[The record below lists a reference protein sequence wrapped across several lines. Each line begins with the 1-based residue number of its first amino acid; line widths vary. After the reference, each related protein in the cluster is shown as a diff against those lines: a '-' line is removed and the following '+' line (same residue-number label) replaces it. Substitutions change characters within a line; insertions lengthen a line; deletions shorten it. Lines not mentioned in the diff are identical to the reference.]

1 MVFVV
6 LNKYTIIG
14 LIAGCIISGLGVISM
29 VDFLANPVDI
39 MDFDDDFGVGEST
52 TFAFQAPENSL
63 QKIMIT
69 GSSFDVKV
77 SIPDNVARFDDSFKN
92 KADISWVNTV
102 SGENVI
108 KIQNTG
114 QSELNANGAL
124 KKSQDPLFLTYHLL
138 VIIAGIVVIGFSA
151 AFTVR
156 KPRGF

>member
-1 MVFVV
+1 M
-6 LNKYTIIG
+6 LNKYTIVG
-14 LIAGCIISGLGVISM
+14 LIAGGIISGLGVISM
-29 VDFLANPVDI
+29 IDFLANPVDV

-52 TFAFQAPENSL
+52 IFSFQAPENSF
-63 QKIMIT
+63 QKLMIT

-77 SIPDNVARFDDSFKN
+77 SIPDNVVKFDNSYKN
-92 KADISWVNTV
+92 KADISWVNTIV
-102 SGENVI
+102 GENVI

-114 QSELNANGAL
+114 DSELNAKGTL
-124 KKSQDPLFLTYHLL
+124 EKSRDPLFLTYHIL

>member
-1 MVFVV
+1 MI
-6 LNKYTIIG
+6 NKYTIIG
-14 LIAGCIISGLGVISM
+14 LIVGCIISGLGVMSM
-29 VDFLANPVDI
+29 VDFFVNPIDV

-52 TFAFQAPENSL
+52 TFVFQGPKNSL
-63 QKIMIT
+63 QKIMII

-77 SIPDNVARFDDSFKN
+77 LIPDNVEKFDNSYKN
-92 KADISWVNTV
+92 KADISWKNPVP
-102 SGENVI
+102 GENVI

-114 QSELNANGAL
+114 QSELNAKGTL
-124 KKSQDPLFLTYHLL
+124 EKSRDPLFLTYHIL

>member
-1 MVFVV
+1 M

-14 LIAGCIISGLGVISM
+14 LIAGGIISGLGVMSM
-29 VDFLANPVDI
+29 VDFLATTIDV
-39 MDFDDDFGVGEST
+39 MKFDDGFGVGEST
-52 TFAFQAPENSL
+52 TFVFQAPENSL
-63 QKIMIT
+63 QKMVIT
-69 GSSFDVKV
+69 GDSFDVKV
-77 SIPDNVARFDDSFKN
+77 STPDNAAKFDGSYKN

-114 QSELNANGAL
+114 QSELNAKGAL
-124 KKSQDPLFLTYHLL
+124 EKSQDPLFLTYHIL

>member
-1 MVFVV
+1 M

-29 VDFLANPVDI
+29 IDFLVNPVDI

-52 TFAFQAPENSL
+52 IFSFQAPENSA
-63 QKIMIT
+63 QKLIIT
-69 GSSFDVKV
+69 GISFDVKV
-77 SIPDNVARFDDSFKN
+77 SISDNVAKFDNSYKD
-92 KADISWVNTV
+92 KADISWVNTIA
-102 SGENVI
+102 GENII

-114 QSELNANGAL
+114 NSELNAKGTL
-124 KKSQDPLFLTYHLL
+124 EKSRDPLFFTYHIL
-138 VIIAGIVVIGFSA
+138 VVIAGIVVIGFSA

>member
-1 MVFVV
+1 M
-6 LNKYTIIG
+6 LNKYTIVG
-14 LIAGCIISGLGVISM
+14 LIVGGIISGLGAISF
-29 VDFLANPVDI
+29 VDFLVNPIDV
-39 MDFDDDFGVGEST
+39 MNFDDGFGVGEST
-52 TFAFQAPENSL
+52 TFVFQAPENSL
-63 QKIMIT
+63 QKIVIT

-77 SIPDNVARFDDSFKN
+77 SIPDNAAKFADSYKN
-92 KADISWVNTV
+92 KVDLSWTNTI

-114 QSELNANGAL
+114 QSELNAKGTL
-124 KKSQDPLFLTYHLL
+124 EKSRDPLFLTYHIL

>member
-1 MVFVV
+1 M

-14 LIAGCIISGLGVISM
+14 LIVGCIISGLGVASM
-29 VDFLANPVDI
+29 IDFLANPIDI
-39 MDFDDDFGVGEST
+39 MNFDDDFGVGEST
-52 TFAFQAPENSL
+52 IFSFQAPENSD
-63 QKIMIT
+63 QIMIIT
-69 GSSFDVKV
+69 GDSFDVKV
-77 SIPDNVARFDDSFKN
+77 STPGNPAKFDGSYKN
-92 KADISWVNTV
+92 KANISWVNTV

-114 QSELNANGAL
+114 QSELNAKGAL

-138 VIIAGIVVIGFSA
+138 VIIACIVVIGFSA

>member
-1 MVFVV
+1 M
-6 LNKYTIIG
+6 LNKYTVIG
-14 LIAGCIISGLGVISM
+14 LIVGCVISGLGVMSM
-29 VDFLANPVDI
+29 IDFLVNPIDV

-52 TFAFQAPENSL
+52 IFSFQAQDNSF
-63 QKIMIT
+63 QKLIIT

-77 SIPDNVARFDDSFKN
+77 STPDDVAKFDHSYKN
-92 KADISWVNTV
+92 KADISWTNTIA
-102 SGENVI
+102 GENII

-114 QSELNANGAL
+114 DSELNAKGTL
-124 KKSQDPLFLTYHLL
+124 EKSRDPLFLTYHIL

>member
-1 MVFVV
+1 M

-29 VDFLANPVDI
+29 IDFLANPVDV
-39 MDFDDDFGVGEST
+39 MDFDDYFGVGEST
-52 TFAFQAPENSL
+52 TFVFQAPENSF
-63 QKIMIT
+63 QKLMIT
-69 GSSFDVKV
+69 GSSFDV
-77 SIPDNVARFDDSFKN
+77 I
-92 KADISWVNTV
+92 
-102 SGENVI
+102 SGENII

-114 QSELNANGAL
+114 DSELNAKGTL
-124 KKSQDPLFLTYHLL
+124 EKSRDPLFLTYHIL